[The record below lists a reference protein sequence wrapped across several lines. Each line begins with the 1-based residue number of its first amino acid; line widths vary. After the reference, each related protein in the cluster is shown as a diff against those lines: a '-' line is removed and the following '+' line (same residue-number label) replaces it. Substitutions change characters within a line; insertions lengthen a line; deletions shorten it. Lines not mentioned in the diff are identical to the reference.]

1 MNAKELEIELK
12 PHFSIA
18 KQLTRTQAISNVE
31 EILKNENSETNDY
44 IYRIEKEP
52 HERRN
57 VGFVRYKC
65 ASDSENPI
73 FDDEL
78 KNFQI
83 YTEVNTVNCQVVM
96 LNADL
101 GTIWESAARIP
112 GRTKFKLYVGFIKS
126 GIQKYK

>member
-18 KQLTRTQAISNVE
+18 EQLTRTQAISNVE

-65 ASDSENPI
+65 GSDSENPI

-78 KNFQI
+78 KQFQI
-83 YTEVNTVNCQVVM
+83 YTEVGTVEGNKK
-96 LNADL
+96 A
-101 GTIWESAARIP
+101 ER
-112 GRTKFKLYVGFIKS
+112 
-126 GIQKYK
+126 

>member
-126 GIQKYK
+126 RIQKY

>member
-1 MNAKELEIELK
+1 M
-12 PHFSIA
+12 
-18 KQLTRTQAISNVE
+18 
-31 EILKNENSETNDY
+31 KNENSETNDY

-126 GIQKYK
+126 GIQMYK

>member
-1 MNAKELEIELK
+1 MNAKELKIELK

-31 EILKNENSETNDY
+31 EIMKNENAETNDY

-65 ASDSENPI
+65 GSDSENPI

-78 KNFQI
+78 KNFQL
-83 YTEVNTVNCQVVM
+83 YTEVKTVKTDRLSCSM
-96 LNADL
+96 L
-101 GTIWESAARIP
+101 I
-112 GRTKFKLYVGFIKS
+112 
-126 GIQKYK
+126 

>member
-1 MNAKELEIELK
+1 MNANKLEVELK
-12 PHFSIA
+12 PNFSIA

-83 YTEVNTVNCQVVM
+83 YTEVNTVKTDRLSCSM
-96 LNADL
+96 L
-101 GTIWESAARIP
+101 I
-112 GRTKFKLYVGFIKS
+112 
-126 GIQKYK
+126 